1 MGAIQRY
8 CNKVIYVKD
17 GILEKS
23 ENLQDITNKY
33 SEDNLET
40 FENQTVSSKKNKQDK
55 AKIWIEKQSNSII
68 SDSSETFDF
77 DICYDIF
84 DEALKDEE
92 NIREMVAFPLGAN
105 GADAMMGCPGEV
117 FEKQLRETHIK
128 IRD

>member
-1 MGAIQRY
+1 MGAVQRY

-55 AKIWIEKQSNSII
+55 AKIWIEKQSNSIVQNV
-68 SDSSETFDF
+68 T
-77 DICYDIF
+77 
-84 DEALKDEE
+84 
-92 NIREMVAFPLGAN
+92 
-105 GADAMMGCPGEV
+105 
-117 FEKQLRETHIK
+117 EKSQQFYSQHKNNSWLCLTINY
-128 IRD
+128 